1 MRSRRTGARRTERP
15 CSTRPPRSCI
25 APAPRYLGHGTL
37 VAGALA
43 FGPLNNDGAREV
55 RSSWAAE
62 LEASREASRA
72 YLAELCGGG
81 QDDFDD
87 SFWRPGTSLAELCE
101 GYWSPPPSPPP
112 SPSTCGGDGTLCWI
126 GLPIDGDFS
135 AYTKGS
141 KCMIEHKN
149 DCRFSKNKDGTLK
162 NPRPSTALY
171 GYLYGKQ
178 EVAKYL
184 QKCQKCACQHG
195 PDSQEFKEAECN
207 KPIPEKMGGP
217 KNKGCDRVDTAFK
230 RLPLNGDWDG
240 DWDCRP
246 VRKKRF
252 LGDACSKMKTARKM
266 FASGKWR
273 KYLNKCQ
280 RCACMGNARYGKKE
294 FELGQ
299 CNKPVTC

>member
-1 MRSRRTGARRTERP
+1 MA
-15 CSTRPPRSCI
+15 
-25 APAPRYLGHGTL
+25 LWWL
-37 VAGALA
+37 GALA

-55 RSSWAAE
+55 RSS
-62 LEASREASRA
+62 S
-72 YLAELCGGG
+72 GK
-81 QDDFDD
+81 
-87 SFWRPGTSLAELCE
+87 
-101 GYWSPPPSPPP
+101 
-112 SPSTCGGDGTLCWI
+112 STCGGDGTLCWI

-195 PDSQEFKEAECN
+195 PYSQEFKDAECD

-217 KNKGCDRVDTAFK
+217 KNKGCDRVDVRQ

-266 FASGKWR
+266 FASGKWQ
-273 KYLNKCQ
+273 KYLSKCQ
-280 RCACMGNARYGKKE
+280 RCACLANKRKGKNG